1 MSYINVIVKDAVRIV
16 NWDYEPETT
25 IEYVI
30 NQLQFKPIPG
40 TVRAGD
46 MEVRDLSAVRLCDCP
61 MEIAPN
67 SNGQK
72 RVRITMETV
81 KPKKK
86 PVPAPQS
93 KEVKDVR

>member
-1 MSYINVIVKDAVRIV
+1 MIVKDAVRIV
-16 NWDYEPETT
+16 NWDYEPETQ
-25 IEYVI
+25 IEYII

-61 MEIAPN
+61 MERTPD
-67 SNGQK
+67 GKQM

-86 PVPAPQS
+86 PVSAPQT